1 MADLPFI
8 FALAMLVAAALA
20 TIGIWAPRRL
30 APKLAAIGLAAAF
43 APLGYLGFV
52 DLLSRPKPVGLEWWQ
67 AQAAEA
73 TVLGSHIRE
82 GDGVY
87 LWLQLTGAVEPRSYR
102 LPWDADTA
110 QELVDALRE
119 AEEKGAGVRMK
130 LPFEPTFD
138 QREPRFYATP
148 QPALPDKDT
157 GRAAGPKVYQR
168 PGQDA

>member
-1 MADLPFI
+1 MSELPFL
-8 FALAMLVAAALA
+8 FAAAMTVAAGLAMLGV
-20 TIGIWAPRRL
+20 WAPRRL

-52 DLLSRPKPVGLEWWQ
+52 DLLSRPKPVAMEWWQ
-67 AQAAEA
+67 ARAGEA
-73 TVLGSHIRE
+73 TVLGSHLRE

-87 LWLQLTGAVEPRSYR
+87 LWLQLAGNVEPRSYR

-110 QELVDALRE
+110 QQLVEALRE
-119 AEEKGAGVRMK
+119 AEKNGSGVIMR
-130 LPFEPTFD
+130 LPFEPTLD
-138 QREPRFYATP
+138 RREPRFYALP

-157 GRAAGPKVYQR
+157 GRDRAQVYKR